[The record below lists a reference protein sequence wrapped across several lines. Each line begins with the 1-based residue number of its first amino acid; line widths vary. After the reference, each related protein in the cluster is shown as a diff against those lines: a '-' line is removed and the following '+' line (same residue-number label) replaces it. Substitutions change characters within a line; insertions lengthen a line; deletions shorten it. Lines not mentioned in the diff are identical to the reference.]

1 MDTTEQTARLDFI
14 RQAIEAD
21 NASGKHGGRVCTRF
35 PPEPNGYLHIGH
47 AKAICIDF
55 GIAEEY
61 GGACYLRFDDTN
73 PLRESQQF
81 ADAIIEDIRWLGFD
95 WGDRLTHASDYFA
108 ALYDCAVQLIRDGN
122 AYVDSLSA
130 DEIRAYRGT
139 LTEPGNNS
147 PHRDRSVDEN
157 LALFESMRRGEFDDG
172 AHVLRARIDMAS
184 PNMNLRDPT
193 LYRIRKVAH
202 QRTGDEWCIYPMYDF
217 AHTLS
222 DALEGITHSLC
233 TLEFEDHRPLYEWLL
248 DHLDLPYRP
257 RQYEFSRLNL
267 AYTIT
272 SKRKLT
278 ALVEDGD
285 VEGWDDPRMPT
296 LAGMRRRGY
305 PPAAIRDFISRV
317 GITKKEHVIE
327 MGVLENSVRESLGE
341 TAHRAMAV
349 QRPLKLTIVNYPAG
363 ETETVTASNHP
374 ARPEMGTRELPFGRE
389 LYIERDDFME
399 DPPRKFFRLKPG
411 GEVRLRYAY
420 IVKCVDVVRDG
431 AGNVI
436 EVLCEFD
443 PDTHSGSPGAGRK
456 VKGTIHWVT
465 RAESAHAEIRLYDR
479 LFRAVRPG
487 SGGSDFRDDLNPDSL
502 ERLIECRVE
511 PAVGA
516 ASPGTL
522 FQFERLGYYVA
533 DVVDH
538 DAGKAVFNRV
548 VSLRDGWAKIERQE
562 IAELNA

>member
-1 MDTTEQTARLDFI
+1 
-14 RQAIEAD
+14 
-21 NASGKHGGRVCTRF
+21 
-35 PPEPNGYLHIGH
+35 
-47 AKAICIDF
+47 
-55 GIAEEY
+55 
-61 GGACYLRFDDTN
+61 
-73 PLRESQQF
+73 
-81 ADAIIEDIRWLGFD
+81 
-95 WGDRLTHASDYFA
+95 
-108 ALYDCAVQLIRDGN
+108 
-122 AYVDSLSA
+122 
-130 DEIRAYRGT
+130 
-139 LTEPGNNS
+139 
-147 PHRDRSVDEN
+147 
-157 LALFESMRRGEFDDG
+157 
-172 AHVLRARIDMAS
+172 
-184 PNMNLRDPT
+184 
-193 LYRIRKVAH
+193 
-202 QRTGDEWCIYPMYDF
+202 
-217 AHTLS
+217 
-222 DALEGITHSLC
+222 
-233 TLEFEDHRPLYEWLL
+233 
-248 DHLDLPYRP
+248 
-257 RQYEFSRLNL
+257 
-267 AYTIT
+267 
-272 SKRKLT
+272 
-278 ALVEDGD
+278 
-285 VEGWDDPRMPT
+285 
-296 LAGMRRRGY
+296 
-305 PPAAIRDFISRV
+305 
-317 GITKKEHVIE
+317 
-327 MGVLENSVRESLGE
+327 
-341 TAHRAMAV
+341 
-349 QRPLKLTIVNYPAG
+349 
-363 ETETVTASNHP
+363 
-374 ARPEMGTRELPFGRE
+374 MGTREVPFGRE
-389 LYIERDDFME
+389 LFIEQDDFME